1 MTGILLFFDISS
13 GEILIILVIA
23 FLVFGP
29 SKFPEL
35 ARKVGKGINEI
46 KRASESIKREI
57 NQEAGKIEDSVKV
70 EDKKKPLSPKDQDQ
84 LEMPKK
90 KNKATEDSNSD
101 PETK

>member
-1 MTGILLFFDISS
+1 MTGTLLFFDISS

-57 NQEAGKIEDSVKV
+57 NQEAGKIEESVKV
-70 EDKKKPLSPKDQDQ
+70 EDKKKTVGPKDQDQ
-84 LEMPKK
+84 VEIPKEESK
-90 KNKATEDSNSD
+90 SKEDINSES
-101 PETK
+101 ETK

>member
-1 MTGILLFFDISS
+1 MTGMLLFFDISS

-57 NQEAGKIEDSVKV
+57 SQEAGNIEKSVKV
-70 EDKKKPLSPKDQDQ
+70 EDKENKPRPKDQEYTENTEKED
-84 LEMPKK
+84 KAHSSSDS
-90 KNKATEDSNSD
+90 KND
-101 PETK
+101 TK

>member
-57 NQEAGKIEDSVKV
+57 NQEAGKIEESVKV
-70 EDKKKPLSPKDQDQ
+70 EDKKEPAHPKDQDQ
-84 LEMPKK
+84 VEMPKK
-90 KNKATEDSNSD
+90 DNKGKEDSNSD

>member
-1 MTGILLFFDISS
+1 MFFDISS

-70 EDKKKPLSPKDQDQ
+70 EDKKKTSAPKDQDQ
-84 LEMPKK
+84 VEMPKK
-90 KNKATEDSNSD
+90 DSTAKEESNSD
-101 PETK
+101 PEKK